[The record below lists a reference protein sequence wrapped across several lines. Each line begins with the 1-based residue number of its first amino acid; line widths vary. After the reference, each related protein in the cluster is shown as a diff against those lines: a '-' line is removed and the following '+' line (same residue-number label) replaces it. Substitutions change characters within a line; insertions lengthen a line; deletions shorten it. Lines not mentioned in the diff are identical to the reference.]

1 VQSQAAIGG
10 GCVQDMI
17 FVVVTIAFFLLS
29 LAYVEF
35 CDRIR

>member
-1 VQSQAAIGG
+1 M
-10 GCVQDMI
+10 QDLI

-29 LAYVEF
+29 LGYVQF